1 MQTRTR
7 RDRIVSL
14 VHDDPE
20 IQARRW
26 WTLVVLCLSLV
37 MVILGNTV
45 LNVAIPTLQREL
57 DASATQLQWIVDSY
71 ALVFAGLLLTCGALG
86 DRFGRKGA
94 LTAGLLI
101 FGAASLTA
109 SQADSANQLIALRA
123 VMGLGAALVMPA
135 TLSILTNV
143 FPPKERPKA
152 IGIWAGL
159 AGAGAAI
166 GPIASGYL
174 LEHFSWGSVFLVNIP
189 VVIAA
194 VVAGRYLVPKSKDE
208 DAERLDPV
216 GAGLSIVGLAMLL
229 YAIIEAPLK
238 GWASVE
244 TIGIGA
250 VAITVL
256 AAFGLWELRTA
267 HPMLDL
273 RHFKNRAFSSA
284 SAAITLVF
292 FSMFG
297 TFFLMTQ
304 YLQLVLGYTAL
315 GAGVRLLPMSFVM
328 MFAAPNSARL
338 VAKHGVRTVM
348 ATGLAVVAVGVAL
361 LSRADANTPYWYLIL
376 SLGVMAVGMGST
388 MAPATTAIMAS
399 LPLGKA
405 GVGSAVNDTTRELG
419 GALGVAVLGSIL
431 NSGYTAGVAGAAVG
445 LPDAV
450 RSQVESTLGA
460 AVAVGQNVPGLAD
473 AARAAYVDGM
483 STAMVLAAGVVLL
496 ASALVAR
503 FMPSVERVDELAA
516 LQDDG
521 RQEDE
526 IPSLAAGS

>member
-1 MQTRTR
+1 MSETR
-7 RDRIVSL
+7 RYRL
-14 VHDDPE
+14 VMHHDDPR
-20 IQARRW
+20 IQERRW

-45 LNVAIPTLQREL
+45 LNVALPTLQREL

-71 ALVFAGLLLTCGALG
+71 ALVFAGLLLTFGALG

-94 LTAGLLI
+94 LTTGLVI
-101 FGAASLTA
+101 FCVASLTA

-123 VMGLGAALVMPA
+123 VMGLAAALVMPA

-143 FPPKERPKA
+143 FPPAERAKA

-189 VVIAA
+189 VVIVA

-208 DAERLDPV
+208 AAERLDPV

-238 GWASVE
+238 GWTSPE
-244 TIGIGA
+244 TIAVGA
-250 VAITVL
+250 VAVIVL
-256 AAFGLWELRTA
+256 GAFGLWELKSR

-273 RHFKNRAFSSA
+273 RYFRNRAFSSA

-292 FSMFG
+292 FAMFG
-297 TFFLMTQ
+297 SFFLMTQ
-304 YLQLVLGYTAL
+304 YLQLVLGYSAL
-315 GAGVRLLPMSFVM
+315 EAGVRLLPMSFVLM
-328 MFAAPNSARL
+328 LAAPNSARL
-338 VAKHGVRTVM
+338 VAKYGVRTVM
-348 ATGLAVVAVGVAL
+348 STGLALVAVGVAL
-361 LSRADANTPYWYLIL
+361 LSRMDANTSYWYLLVSL
-376 SLGVMAVGMGST
+376 SVMAAGMGST

-431 NSGYTAGVAGAAVG
+431 NSGYTAGVAGAAAG
-445 LPDAV
+445 LPDAA

-460 AVAVGQNVPGLAD
+460 AVAAGQQVPGLAD
-473 AARAAYVDGM
+473 VARAAYVDGM
-483 STAMVLAAGVVLL
+483 SNALVLAAGVVLV
-496 ASALVAR
+496 AAALVAR
-503 FMPSVERVDELAA
+503 FMPKLDRGGEPVDAGAA
-516 LQDDG
+516 

-526 IPSLAAGS
+526 IPSLVAGS